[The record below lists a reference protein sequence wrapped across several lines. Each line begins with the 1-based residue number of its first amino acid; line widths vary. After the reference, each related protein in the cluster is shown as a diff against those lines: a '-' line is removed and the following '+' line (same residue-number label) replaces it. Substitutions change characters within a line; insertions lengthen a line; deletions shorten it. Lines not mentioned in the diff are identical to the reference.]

1 MAVKVRTIV
10 NLTPHPVV
18 LIGDVGEVTIPPSG
32 SVVRAREVREILGT
46 VEVDGAGAL
55 PVLRV
60 SYAEP
65 EGLPEQ
71 LEPRTI
77 YIVSALAAASIRAH
91 RPDIADHFFVVSDI
105 VRDSDGRVIGARAL
119 ARI

>member
-1 MAVKVRTIV
+1 MRLV
-10 NLTPHPVV
+10 NLTPHPITLV
-18 LIGDVGEVTIPPSG
+18 GDRGEVTLPPSG
-32 SVVRAREVREILGT
+32 HIVRAREVREVLGAAQ
-46 VEVDGAGAL
+46 VDGAGTL

-71 LEPRTI
+71 VEADTI
-77 YIVSALAAASIRAH
+77 YIVSALAAAAIRAH
-91 RPDIADHFFVVSDI
+91 RPEVADHFFVVSDP